1 MSRFEDAVA
10 VVTGAG
16 QGIGRAI
23 ALRLADDGAQVVAS
37 DLNLDTAR
45 ETASHLGA
53 GGLGI
58 RTDVTDPASV
68 EETVTAVVERYGRID
83 VLVNDAGWDKVG
95 PFIGSDRADWGRVVQ
110 IDLYGVLNTC
120 HAVLPLMADAGRGR
134 IVNIASDAGRV
145 GSSGEAV
152 YAAAKG
158 GVIAFTKT
166 IAREMARHNVTA
178 NCVAPGPT
186 DTALFAGITAGNE
199 RLRDAFLKAIPLHRL
214 AQPDDIAAAVAF
226 LASSDA
232 AYITGQT
239 LSVSGGLTMS

>member
-1 MSRFEDAVA
+1 MSRFQDAVA

-23 ALRLADDGAQVVAS
+23 ALRLADDGAQVVAA

-45 ETASHLGA
+45 DTASHLGA
-53 GGLGI
+53 GGLGV
-58 RTDVTDPASV
+58 RMDVTDPTSV
-68 EETVTAVVERYGRID
+68 DEVVAHVAGRYGRID
-83 VLVNDAGWDKVG
+83 VLVNDAGWDRAG
-95 PFIGSDRADWGRVVQ
+95 PFVDSDRADWRRVVD
-110 IDLYGVLNTC
+110 IDLFGVLNTC
-120 HAVLPLMADAGRGR
+120 RAVLPLMHEAGGGR

-166 IAREMARHNVTA
+166 IARESARYGVTA
-178 NCVAPGPT
+178 NCVSPGPT
-186 DTALFAGITAGNE
+186 DTALFAGVTAGNE
-199 RLRDAFLKAIPLHRL
+199 HLRDALIKAIPLRRL
-214 AQPDDIAAAVAF
+214 AQPEDIAAAVAF

-239 LSVSGGLTMS
+239 LSVSGGLSMS